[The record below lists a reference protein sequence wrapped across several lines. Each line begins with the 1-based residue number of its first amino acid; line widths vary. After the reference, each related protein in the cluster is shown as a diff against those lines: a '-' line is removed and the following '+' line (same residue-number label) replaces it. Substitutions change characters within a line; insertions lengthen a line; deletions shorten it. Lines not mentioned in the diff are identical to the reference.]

1 MKSTLYRILLIA
13 IFFPLFVHSKCLLKK
28 QNPSKNV
35 FSDNFQRAD
44 GSPGSNYTS
53 YLPIGTSFL
62 ISSQRL
68 QPIGVSAS
76 PALYYNQI
84 VTGNYSVSATFQIS
98 GGSYTGT
105 GYILARSTSN
115 ATIAG
120 AYACGYNNV
129 TLTIGKFVSG
139 VFNSIGEASLA
150 SLGDGNSDPVELT
163 LNGQT
168 LTCAITSGANQV
180 SISIEDSTLGDGYV
194 GFSGGG
200 TNSYFFIDSL
210 SIDDL

>member
-1 MKSTLYRILLIA
+1 MKPALYRYLLVGICLA
-13 IFFPLFVHSKCLLKK
+13 FFIHSKCLLKK

-53 YLPIGTSFL
+53 YLPVGTSFL
-62 ISSQRL
+62 ISGQRL
-68 QPIGVSAS
+68 QPVGVAAS

-105 GYILARSTSN
+105 GYILARSTSS
-115 ATIAG
+115 ATIDG

-139 VFNSIGEASLA
+139 VFQMIGEAELV
-150 SLGDGNSDPVELT
+150 SLGDGNSDPVEFT

-168 LTCAITSGANQV
+168 LTCAITSGTNQV